1 MGVQFIQNRNI
12 TCKLNDFDI
21 LSNTADDKR
30 DTRSLK
36 PRKRDNF
43 CSQIFLLP
51 VPLSDHTILK
61 QIESTAPLG
70 DPLYAPC
77 ATFASASFHA
87 AATMSGLTEITSE
100 AEFNSTLSSASPSTL
115 LVLSFHAP
123 WAAPC
128 AQMKTILT
136 TLASTYPP
144 NDPPTATFLSIN
156 AEDLPEISES
166 YDVTAVPFLV
176 LLRDGKTLETVSGS
190 DAAKVRDAVERHASS
205 KGSAGKAGI
214 PPMLSTTPRS
224 TNGVVPHSAASN
236 GHLPAT
242 AVSSGTKDP
251 SGHAPA
257 MTSGAASK
265 EELHSRLTN
274 LVKAAPVMLFM
285 KGTPSAP
292 QCGFSRQLVSILRE
306 NGVKYGFFN
315 ILADDEVRQGLK
327 EFADWPTFPQLWID
341 GDLVGGLDIV
351 SRASLLQWTKGMFW
365 LTMLTKCRSRRSS
378 NQTQSS

>member
-1 MGVQFIQNRNI
+1 MLLAQHFPLRV
-12 TCKLNDFDI
+12 
-21 LSNTADDKR
+21 SNT
-30 DTRSLK
+30 
-36 PRKRDNF
+36 
-43 CSQIFLLP
+43 
-51 VPLSDHTILK
+51 
-61 QIESTAPLG
+61 
-70 DPLYAPC
+70 
-77 ATFASASFHA
+77 
-87 AATMSGLTEITSE
+87 AATMSELTEITSE
-100 AEFNSTLSSASPSTL
+100 ATFNSILSSASPSTL

-144 NDPPTATFLSIN
+144 NDPPAVTFLSIN
-156 AEDLPEISES
+156 AEDLHEISES
-166 YDVTAVPFLV
+166 YDVSAVPFLV

-190 DAAKVRDAVERHASS
+190 DAAKVRDAIERHASS
-205 KGSAGKAGI
+205 KGTAGKAGI
-214 PPMLSTTPRS
+214 PPMLSATPRE
-224 TNGVVPHSAASN
+224 TNGVTPHSATSN
-236 GHLPAT
+236 GHLPTA
-242 AVSSGTKDP
+242 AVSSGTKEV
-251 SGHAPA
+251 SGHTPA
-257 MTSGAASK
+257 TTDSPSATSK

-292 QCGFSRQLVSILRE
+292 QCGFSRQIVGILRE

-351 SRASLLQWTKGMFW
+351 SRASLRQWTRGEG
-365 LTMLTKCRSRRSS
+365 LGLQC
-378 NQTQSS
+378 